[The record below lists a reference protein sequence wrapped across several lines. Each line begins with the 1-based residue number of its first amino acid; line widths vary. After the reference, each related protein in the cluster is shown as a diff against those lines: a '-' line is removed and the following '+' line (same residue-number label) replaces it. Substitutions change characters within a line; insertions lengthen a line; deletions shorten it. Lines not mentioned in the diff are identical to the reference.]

1 MGRQTLDDL
10 QAKPIPP
17 NTLAENHEPCPRHFE
32 NEGIRKRNNMNKHNS
47 RWTEADEKQMLHLH
61 AQSKSP
67 AEMSKVMG
75 RTSKAIAL
83 RLSQK
88 NLKPYRNPKQSA
100 KYTKYTNV
108 PRKTVKWFWGA
119 LEITKF

>member
-1 MGRQTLDDL
+1 
-10 QAKPIPP
+10 
-17 NTLAENHEPCPRHFE
+17 
-32 NEGIRKRNNMNKHNS
+32 MNKHNS

-67 AEMSKVMG
+67 AEMAEVLG

-88 NLKPYRNPKQSA
+88 NLKPYRKPKQSA

>member
-1 MGRQTLDDL
+1 
-10 QAKPIPP
+10 
-17 NTLAENHEPCPRHFE
+17 
-32 NEGIRKRNNMNKHNS
+32 MNKHNS

-88 NLKPYRNPKQSA
+88 NLKPYRKPRESA

>member
-1 MGRQTLDDL
+1 
-10 QAKPIPP
+10 
-17 NTLAENHEPCPRHFE
+17 
-32 NEGIRKRNNMNKHNS
+32 MNKHNA

-88 NLKPYRNPKQSA
+88 NLKPYRKPKQSA
-100 KYTKYTNV
+100 KYTKYVNV

>member
-1 MGRQTLDDL
+1 
-10 QAKPIPP
+10 
-17 NTLAENHEPCPRHFE
+17 
-32 NEGIRKRNNMNKHNS
+32 MNKHNS

-67 AEMSKVMG
+67 AEMAEVMG

-88 NLKPYRNPKQSA
+88 NLKPYRKPKESA

>member
-1 MGRQTLDDL
+1 
-10 QAKPIPP
+10 
-17 NTLAENHEPCPRHFE
+17 
-32 NEGIRKRNNMNKHNS
+32 MNKHNT
-47 RWTEADEKQMLHLH
+47 RWTEADEKKMLHLH
-61 AQSKSP
+61 AQSKTP
-67 AEMSKVMG
+67 DQMSEVMG

-88 NLKPYRNPKQSA
+88 NLKPYRKPSESA

>member
-1 MGRQTLDDL
+1 M
-10 QAKPIPP
+10 
-17 NTLAENHEPCPRHFE
+17 AE
-32 NEGIRKRNNMNKHNS
+32 
-47 RWTEADEKQMLHLH
+47 
-61 AQSKSP
+61 
-67 AEMSKVMG
+67 VMG

-88 NLKPYRNPKQSA
+88 NIKPYRKPRESA
-100 KYTKYTNV
+100 KYTKYKNV

>member
-1 MGRQTLDDL
+1 M
-10 QAKPIPP
+10 K
-17 NTLAENHEPCPRHFE
+17 
-32 NEGIRKRNNMNKHNS
+32 KHNT
-47 RWTEADEKQMLHLH
+47 RWTEADEQKMLHLH
-61 AQSKSP
+61 AQHKSP
-67 AEMSKVMG
+67 VEMSEAIG
-75 RTSKAIAL
+75 RTPKAIAL

-88 NLKPYRNPKQSA
+88 NLKPYRNPKASA

>member
-1 MGRQTLDDL
+1 
-10 QAKPIPP
+10 
-17 NTLAENHEPCPRHFE
+17 
-32 NEGIRKRNNMNKHNS
+32 MNKHNA

-61 AQSKSP
+61 AQHKSP
-67 AEMSKVMG
+67 HEMADIMG

-88 NLKPYRNPKQSA
+88 NLKPYRKPKESA

>member
-1 MGRQTLDDL
+1 
-10 QAKPIPP
+10 
-17 NTLAENHEPCPRHFE
+17 
-32 NEGIRKRNNMNKHNS
+32 MNKHNA
-47 RWTEADEKQMLHLH
+47 RWTEADERQMLHLH
-61 AQSKSP
+61 AQSKTP
-67 AEMSKVMG
+67 HEMSEVLG

-83 RLSQK
+83 RLSQN
-88 NLKPYRNPKQSA
+88 NLKPYRKPRESA

>member
-1 MGRQTLDDL
+1 
-10 QAKPIPP
+10 
-17 NTLAENHEPCPRHFE
+17 
-32 NEGIRKRNNMNKHNS
+32 MNKHNA

-67 AEMSKVMG
+67 AEMAEVMG

-88 NLKPYRNPKQSA
+88 NLKPYRKPRESA

>member
-1 MGRQTLDDL
+1 
-10 QAKPIPP
+10 
-17 NTLAENHEPCPRHFE
+17 
-32 NEGIRKRNNMNKHNS
+32 MNKHNS

-67 AEMSKVMG
+67 AEMAEVMG

-88 NLKPYRNPKQSA
+88 NIKPYRKPRESA
-100 KYTKYTNV
+100 KYTKYKNV

>member
-1 MGRQTLDDL
+1 
-10 QAKPIPP
+10 
-17 NTLAENHEPCPRHFE
+17 
-32 NEGIRKRNNMNKHNS
+32 MNKHNS

-67 AEMSKVMG
+67 AEMAEVMG

-88 NLKPYRNPKQSA
+88 NLKPYRKPKEPA

>member
-1 MGRQTLDDL
+1 
-10 QAKPIPP
+10 
-17 NTLAENHEPCPRHFE
+17 
-32 NEGIRKRNNMNKHNS
+32 
-47 RWTEADEKQMLHLH
+47 
-61 AQSKSP
+61 
-67 AEMSKVMG
+67 MSEVMG

-83 RLSQK
+83 RLGQK
-88 NLKPYRNPKQSA
+88 NLKPYRKPRESA

>member
-1 MGRQTLDDL
+1 
-10 QAKPIPP
+10 
-17 NTLAENHEPCPRHFE
+17 
-32 NEGIRKRNNMNKHNS
+32 MNKHNL

-61 AQSKSP
+61 AQQKSP
-67 AEMSKVMG
+67 NEMAEVMG

-88 NLKPYRNPKQSA
+88 NLKPYRKPKESA

>member
-1 MGRQTLDDL
+1 
-10 QAKPIPP
+10 
-17 NTLAENHEPCPRHFE
+17 
-32 NEGIRKRNNMNKHNS
+32 MNKHNL

-61 AQSKSP
+61 AQQKSP
-67 AEMSKVMG
+67 TEMAEVMG

-88 NLKPYRNPKQSA
+88 NLKPYRKPKESA